1 MSFIKI
7 LLIALGL
14 ILFGMLAFSV
24 VGFVY
29 GALWYLFWIGM
40 LAALGYVGY
49 KMLKKDKSTS
59 LLESK
64 NTFSIG
70 GMNEVNRAFEDFK
83 RKHLTK

>member
-7 LLIALGL
+7 ILIALGL

-40 LAALGYVGY
+40 LGALGALGY
-49 KMLKKDKSTS
+49 KMLKKDSSTA
-59 LLESK
+59 LLEDK

-70 GMNEVNRAFEDFK
+70 GMENINRTFEDFK
-83 RKHLTK
+83 RKHLSK

>member
-14 ILFGMLAFSV
+14 ILFGMLALSV

-40 LAALGYVGY
+40 LAALGAIGY

-59 LLESK
+59 LLEDK

>member
-7 LLIALGL
+7 LLIGLGL

-40 LAALGYVGY
+40 LAALGAIGY
-49 KMLKKDKSTS
+49 KILKKDSSTS
-59 LLESK
+59 LLEDK

-70 GMNEVNRAFEDFK
+70 GMKNINRTFEDFK
-83 RKHLTK
+83 RKHLSK

>member
-14 ILFGMLAFSV
+14 ILFGMLALSV
-24 VGFVY
+24 VGFLY

-40 LAALGYVGY
+40 IAALGFVGY
-49 KMLKKDKSTS
+49 KMLKKDKSAS
-59 LLESK
+59 LLGDK